1 MSLAEKPL
9 VGKVAIVTGASR
21 GIGRAIALH
30 LGEAGANVVVGYKS
44 NVDAAD
50 VVVTAIKDLGSD
62 ALAIAVDMGD
72 IVQVRRLF
80 AQALHAFG
88 ALDIV
93 VNNAGV
99 ASFAPIVEIDENTF
113 DSMFSVN
120 CKGVFFSMQDAAKHL
135 RDGGR
140 IVNISSGVTILGSPG
155 ASAYGGTKGAVEQ
168 FTMAVAKELGGRGI
182 TVNTVSAGG
191 TATDLLDEVVPKEY
205 QEVMAK
211 NSAFGRLGQP
221 EDIAEVVGFLC
232 SEAGRW
238 ITGQNIRATGG
249 AA

>member
-1 MSLAEKPL
+1 MPKT
-9 VGKVAIVTGASR
+9 AIVTGASR

-30 LGEAGANVVVGYKS
+30 LGEAGASVVVGYRS

-62 ALAIAVDMGD
+62 ALAVAVDMGD

-80 AQALHAFG
+80 AQSLHAFG

-99 ASFAPIVEIDENTF
+99 ASFAPIVAIDENTF
-113 DSMFSVN
+113 DLMFAVN
-120 CKGVFFSMQDAAKHL
+120 CKGVFFSMQEAAKHL

-168 FTMAVAKELGGRGI
+168 FTMAVAKELGSRGI

-205 QEVMAK
+205 QEVMAR

-221 EDIAEVVGFLC
+221 EDIADVVGFLC
-232 SEAGRW
+232 SDAGRW